1 MWGGVGLS
9 DLTGDPQDPQP
20 FGAAV
25 FLFIEAGSDLFWGEV
40 VLQLKAALRS
50 RQATAQGPVEAPSH
64 YRESIDRGDVAP
76 FVSSEEAP
84 RRQCLEE
91 GL

>member
-1 MWGGVGLS
+1 MWCGVGLS
-9 DLTGDPQDPQP
+9 DLTGDPKP

-25 FLFIEAGSDLFWGEV
+25 LLLVDAGSDLLWGEV
-40 VLQLKAALRS
+40 VLQLKAARRS

-64 YRESIDRGDVAP
+64 YRESIDSGDVAP